1 MATYTDIYKNLG
13 VKLIVNQT
21 SQNIANNTSVV
32 SWSLYAY
39 KISSHNPWNNLGTTP
54 FKATINGSVVYNSN
68 ASYDLRGSTTQQLIS
83 SGTST
88 ITHTAD
94 GTKSIAV
101 EAYADYTSTGYGYGA
116 VTAKGS
122 LSLTSIPR
130 VSVATLS
137 TASFNF
143 GQSITLTT
151 NRSSSSFTHSVF
163 YVIGSTEYSLAT
175 GVGAST
181 TITIP
186 NSVMSSYPAAESASM
201 VIRTKTLSGAT
212 QIGISNISVTVNVP
226 STIIPT
232 IGSVAP
238 LDTVAAANIFTANDE
253 QYIRGLS
260 KLKATA
266 GSVAGSN
273 GSTIKSYH
281 YRIVDAN
288 GAVVTGTETSST
300 SSSHTY
306 GTFSFPTK
314 AQGSAVY
321 KIQCRVL
328 DSRNRYSAWR
338 DSKVFRVHYYEA
350 PTINLTGVTRS
361 GTGNTSIIG
370 NRTYNVYS
378 LKEGGTTE
386 KNTGT
391 FTVKYREKG
400 VTAWTAA
407 TGGTTGLTLNNS
419 SATFVTG
426 AATSKFY
433 EIQATVT
440 DKIGSA
446 FSSIISVGSEFVTM
460 EILRGKAVGIG
471 IAPTT
476 GGRNL
481 YVGTGGIYSY
491 GAITG
496 EGIISSISSG
506 HTLTLGS
513 RNASYAHYET
523 SSPSHYFNK
532 KLQVAGDV
540 FAGTSYNRKL
550 AYEDEVNSTIGTTTI
565 STEAMLNNMV
575 IPGVYQYSSTALG
588 YIGTYGILVARVAGG
603 VATHN
608 GTNTWL
614 YQTAYSTS
622 GRVYERNRI
631 NAGAWS
637 AWKVTPLMADIPTIP
652 TIPTI
657 TSGTNAN
664 GNWYN
669 INGILLICWYRFS
682 ITGRLTAS
690 QMNGSWT
697 YPMPYAFA
705 PAVSIGGRADNDPS
719 STNGY
724 RRAGSTA
731 FNQYN
736 ESTTKTDILYAVN
749 NGDVPATGQQKF
761 LNIFAMGTPA

>member
-32 SWSLYAY
+32 SWYLYAY
-39 KISSHNPWNNLGTTP
+39 KISSHNPWNNLGQTP
-54 FKATINGSVVYNSN
+54 FKATINGTVVYNSN
-68 ASYDLRGSTTQQLIS
+68 ASYDLRGSTTEQLIS
-83 SGTST
+83 SGTRT

-101 EAYADYTSTGYGYGA
+101 EGYANYTSTGYGYGA

-143 GQSITLTT
+143 GQNVTLTT

-163 YVIGSTEYSLAT
+163 YVIGTTEYSLAT
-175 GVGAST
+175 EVGAST
-181 TITIP
+181 TIAIP
-186 NSVMSSYPAAESASM
+186 NSVMSSYPAASSASM
-201 VIRTKTLSGAT
+201 VIRTKTLSGTT

-238 LDTVAAANIFTANDE
+238 SETVAKANIFNVNDE

-266 GSVAGSN
+266 GTVAGKN
-273 GSTIKSYH
+273 GSTIKSYN

-288 GAVVTGTETSST
+288 GKVVTGTETSST

-314 AQGSAVY
+314 AQVSAVY
-321 KIQCRVL
+321 KVQCRVL

-361 GTGNTSIIG
+361 SSTNTSIIG

-378 LKEGGTTE
+378 LKEGGNTE
-386 KNTGT
+386 RNTGT
-391 FTVKYREKG
+391 FVVKYREKG

-407 TGGTTGLTLNNS
+407 TGGVTGLSLSNS

-446 FSSIISVGSEFVTM
+446 LSSIISVGSEFVTM
-460 EILRGKAVGIG
+460 EILRGKSVGVG

-491 GAITG
+491 GAINS
-496 EGIISSISSG
+496 EGIITSKNSG
-506 HTLTLGS
+506 HTLSLGS

-540 FAGTSYNRKL
+540 FAGTGYNRKL
-550 AYEDEVNSTIGTTTI
+550 AYQDEVHASFGNSTLSTT
-565 STEAMLNNMV
+565 AHMDNMV
-575 IPGVYQYSSTALG
+575 TPGVYQYSGSVFSS
-588 YIGTYGILVARVAGG
+588 IDTYGVLVARVAGG

-614 YQTAYSTS
+614 YQTAYATA
-622 GRVYERNRI
+622 GNIYQRNRI

-637 AWKVTPLMADIPTIP
+637 AWARMPRMTDIPSIP
-652 TIPTI
+652 TATYGVYTGSLRGVYTIGSARILHGIATATGNSTSTFNSLGNTLTFPAAFSTNTAHPVTVSYSI
-657 TSGTNAN
+657 TSNVTDVKNRMITVNIRNVTRTGFVWDARDSASGTAPS
-664 GNWYN
+664 GGTVYT
-669 INGILLICWYRFS
+669 LH
-682 ITGRLTAS
+682 
-690 QMNGSWT
+690 WT
-697 YPMPYAFA
+697 
-705 PAVSIGGRADNDPS
+705 
-719 STNGY
+719 
-724 RRAGSTA
+724 
-731 FNQYN
+731 
-736 ESTTKTDILYAVN
+736 
-749 NGDVPATGQQKF
+749 
-761 LNIFAMGTPA
+761 AMGAR

>member
-13 VKLIVNQT
+13 VKLVVNQT

-32 SWSLYAY
+32 SWYLYAY
-39 KISSHNPWNNLGTTP
+39 KISSHNPWNNLGQTP

-101 EAYADYTSTGYGYGA
+101 EGYANYTSTGYGYGA

-130 VSVATLS
+130 VSIATLS

-143 GQSITLTT
+143 GQSVTLTT

-163 YVIGSTEYSLAT
+163 YVIGTTEYSLAT

-186 NSVMSSYPAAESASM
+186 NSVMSSYPSASSASM
-201 VIRTKTLSGAT
+201 IIRTKTLNGTT
-212 QIGISNISVTVNVP
+212 QIGTSDISVTVNVP

-232 IGSVAP
+232 IGSLAP
-238 LDTVAAANIFTANDE
+238 SDTVAAANIFTANDE

-266 GSVAGSN
+266 GTVAGNN

-321 KIQCRVL
+321 KVQCRVL

-386 KNTGT
+386 RNTGT
-391 FTVKYREKG
+391 FVVKYREKG
-400 VTAWTAA
+400 VTAWTTA
-407 TGGTTGLTLNNS
+407 TGGATGLTLNNS

-491 GAITG
+491 GAINS
-496 EGIISSISSG
+496 EGIITSVSSG
-506 HTLTLGS
+506 HTLSLGS

-550 AYEDEVNSTIGTTTI
+550 AYQDEVHASFGNSTLTTV
-565 STEAMLNNMV
+565 AQMDNMV
-575 IPGVYQYSSTALG
+575 TPGVYQYSGTVFNHLG
-588 YIGTYGILVARVAGG
+588 AYGLIIARVGGG

-614 YQTAYSTS
+614 YQTAYATN
-622 GRVYERNRI
+622 GHIYQRNRI

-637 AWKVTPLMADIPTIP
+637 GWARMPRMSDIPTV
-652 TIPTI
+652 PTI

-705 PAVSIGGRADNDPS
+705 PAVSIGSRADSDPN
-719 STNGY
+719 STAGY

-731 FNQYN
+731 FHQYN
-736 ESTTKTDILYAVN
+736 ESATKTDILYAVN